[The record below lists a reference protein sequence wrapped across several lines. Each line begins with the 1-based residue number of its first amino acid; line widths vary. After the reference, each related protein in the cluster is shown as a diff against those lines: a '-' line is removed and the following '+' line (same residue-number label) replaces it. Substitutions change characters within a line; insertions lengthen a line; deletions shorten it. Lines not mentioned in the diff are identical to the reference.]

1 LSKTNGGLWGLNL
14 HKSARSRVYAGDEPY
29 PGFDNFLAAMRQSRA
44 AAPSWLRQ
52 EDPVDYIALA
62 RAREEL
68 TKECGI

>member
-1 LSKTNGGLWGLNL
+1 MN
-14 HKSARSRVYAGDEPY
+14 PY
-29 PGFDNFLAAMRQSRA
+29 TGFDNFLAAMRQSRA